1 MIRTGP
7 NLTCPLCSAASHLK
21 FGITEYVKHIRIFH
35 AHDPSFKITCG
46 INGCQRTYSNFR
58 TFVNHVSSVHTTD
71 FTATSATTESQLD
84 SSYLGSYE
92 QDMQY
97 SGELSSFTDVSNQGL
112 LCTSYTDSLL
122 PREKMKRSV
131 ATFLLGL

>member
-1 MIRTGP
+1 MP
-7 NLTCPLCSAASHLK
+7 
-21 FGITEYVKHIRIFH
+21 
-35 AHDPSFKITCG
+35 
-46 INGCQRTYSNFR
+46 SNFR

-71 FTATSATTESQLD
+71 FTVSSATTESQLD

-97 SGELSSFTDVSNQGL
+97 SGEPNSFTDVSNQGL

>member
-1 MIRTGP
+1 M
-7 NLTCPLCSAASHLK
+7 
-21 FGITEYVKHIRIFH
+21 
-35 AHDPSFKITCG
+35 
-46 INGCQRTYSNFR
+46 
-58 TFVNHVSSVHTTD
+58 NHVSSVHTTD
-71 FTATSATTESQLD
+71 FTATNATTESQLD

-97 SGELSSFTDVSNQGL
+97 SGELSSFTDVSYQGL

-131 ATFLLGL
+131 TPFYLAKREV